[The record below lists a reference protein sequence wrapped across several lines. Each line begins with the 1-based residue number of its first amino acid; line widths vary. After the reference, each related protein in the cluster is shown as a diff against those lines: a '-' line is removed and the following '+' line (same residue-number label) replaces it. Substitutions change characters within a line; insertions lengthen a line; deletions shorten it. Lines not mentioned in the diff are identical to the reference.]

1 MINDALIETEN
12 VVRQCIRWLEVR
24 DRLQEMLSRRR
35 ASQIHLAHLK
45 WRLETAVSEGERGM
59 LEQAILEQ
67 KAEVN
72 HYQGIQQQVDVIDTR
87 IRHAQFALEHLKM
100 VLTMTSMDAKPND
113 ENTLTLGIGGSGMA
127 TGG

>member
-1 MINDALIETEN
+1 
-12 VVRQCIRWLEVR
+12 
-24 DRLQEMLSRRR
+24 
-35 ASQIHLAHLK
+35 
-45 WRLETAVSEGERGM
+45 M